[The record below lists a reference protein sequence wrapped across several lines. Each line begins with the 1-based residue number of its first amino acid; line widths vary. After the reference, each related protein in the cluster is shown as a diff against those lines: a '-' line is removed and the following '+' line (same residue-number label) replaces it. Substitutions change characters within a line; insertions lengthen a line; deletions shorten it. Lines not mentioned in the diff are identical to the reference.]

1 MKNLAPANHDV
12 HPLILSRWSPRAF
25 ASTPVSQDELEQLLE
40 AARWA
45 PSCFNDQPWQYIVG
59 LGQDS
64 WAHHEIAACLVEAN
78 RVWAAKAPLLM
89 VSVALLNFSHNG
101 KPNRFAGHDV
111 GLASANLALQ
121 ATAMGLVVHQM
132 GGFDAAAVSERFGLS
147 ENQQPMAAI
156 AVGHP
161 GAPSDLPEPLR
172 DRELQP
178 RARKSLEAMILL
190 KQQG

>member
-1 MKNLAPANHDV
+1 MNNLAPANHPL

-25 ASTPVSQDELEQLLE
+25 AATPVSQDELEQLLE

-64 WAHHEIAACLVEAN
+64 WAHREIVACLVEAN

-89 VSVALLNFSHNG
+89 VSVAILNFNHNG

-147 ENQQPMAAI
+147 ESHQPMAAI

-161 GAPSDLPEPLR
+161 GDPTELPEPLR
-172 DRELQP
+172 ERELQP
-178 RARKSLEAMILL
+178 RARKALDAMIWR
-190 KQQG
+190 KPQD